1 MGMAETLAI
10 QPNVYYTVEEA
21 AQLLRVPRPSFLQ
34 LLQSGRARGVKIG
47 RQWRVLGAT
56 LLDLPVREKETEAA
70 FVAEWLAAQYDL
82 DTDELE
88 SAGAFGMAIDI
99 DESFGRLMAILA
111 AGLKVEA

>member
-70 FVAEWLAAQYDL
+70 FVAEWLAASMPSLREVWDNEQDAIYDQL
-82 DTDELE
+82 
-88 SAGAFGMAIDI
+88 
-99 DESFGRLMAILA
+99 
-111 AGLKVEA
+111 